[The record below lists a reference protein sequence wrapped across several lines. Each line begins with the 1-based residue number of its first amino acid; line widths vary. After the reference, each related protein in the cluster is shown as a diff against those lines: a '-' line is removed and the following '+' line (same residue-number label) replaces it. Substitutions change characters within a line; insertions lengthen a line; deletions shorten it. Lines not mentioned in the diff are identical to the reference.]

1 MIKDSM
7 NRNRKCKSGL
17 LRPSPRCFVLLRGGP
32 PWSSAGA
39 LCFFFLLLLLL
50 LLSLVLYLMLAFCS
64 FPGQL
69 VSVNIPLLCRS
80 WSASQCFVFY
90 CVFSFGLAG
99 EWLCGWWSDWGGVAV
114 DGGGGVCG
122 GTCNFV
128 DNGLWW
134 TTHVARCILHK
145 LSCAM
150 FINNNRTL
158 FHLWWKGNL
167 ENMKKTKNI
176 ITVIVPNTCI
186 QWIIRSFKHSCRCC
200 YWGRFS

>member
-1 MIKDSM
+1 MFESFLI
-7 NRNRKCKSGL
+7 
-17 LRPSPRCFVLLRGGP
+17 LRHHVE
-32 PWSSAGA
+32 
-39 LCFFFLLLLLL
+39 LLLLLL
-50 LLSLVLYLMLAFCS
+50 LLSLVLYLILAFCS

-158 FHLWWKGNL
+158 FHLRWKGNL
-167 ENMKKTKNI
+167 ENMKKSKNI

-186 QWIIRSFKHSCRCC
+186 QWIIRSLNIRVDVVIGEGFHRNGLVFETVWSIVLHNHS
-200 YWGRFS
+200 F